1 MRQPPDVFLSTHVI
15 AAIVAPARLSAAAL
29 LLAIAAP
36 VSQAQSAQPFA
47 VQVSALFTTIQTGS
61 VRIAGSGVELQQRF
75 NRLYADE
82 DFGAVS
88 LGVGAQ
94 FTVHTKAED
103 RLGIVGLF
111 LEPRYV
117 PPTSSGRFFPYLS
130 ARLAV
135 QRVSGEFQFAEG
147 GSSFGT
153 AYGAGGGFA
162 VRITRRTNFDVGVQ
176 LTRQQ
181 YGEIGS
187 VRLDTF
193 NTYTAKVGVSLG
205 YR

>member
-1 MRQPPDVFLSTHVI
+1 MH
-15 AAIVAPARLSAAAL
+15 AIVDALVPARLAAAVV
-29 LLAIAAP
+29 LLAAAAP
-36 VSQAQSAQPFA
+36 VLQAQSAQPFG
-47 VQVSALFTTIQTGS
+47 VQLSALFTTIQTGS
-61 VRIAGSGVELQQRF
+61 TRVAGSGVELQQRF
-75 NRLYADE
+75 NRLYTDE
-82 DFGAVS
+82 GFGALS
-88 LGVGAQ
+88 LGIGAQ

-130 ARLAV
+130 ARLAL
-135 QRVSGEFQFAEG
+135 QRVSGEFQFADG
-147 GSSFGT
+147 GSSVGT

-162 VRITRRTNFDVGVQ
+162 VRLSRRTNFDVGVQ
-176 LTRQQ
+176 LVRQQ
-181 YGEIGS
+181 YGSIGS
-187 VRLDTF
+187 VRLEPF